1 MKQNFVHKLKNFFME
16 TTDKNK
22 SGSTG
27 SNNTT
32 LYQFIIDRSGS
43 MRGLEQM
50 VVGGYNEH
58 LSAVRNMQET
68 YPDQQFLVSLLTFD
82 DEVKWLVKPAP
93 INKLKELPEN
103 AFTPRGMT
111 ALLDA
116 IGKGIHQI
124 ESEYDRKIQNDE
136 MSVVMVIITD
146 GAENASRFF
155 NLRSIANK
163 IKERDHTGKWTFSF
177 IGCDF
182 DASNMSK
189 KLNIRR
195 ENVRNYDKRAYG
207 LMSKS
212 VDKTFMRYAE
222 SKSNGSFGKQVFH
235 FFEEDEEDEKKNE
248 H

>member
-1 MKQNFVHKLKNFFME
+1 MRQNLVTKLKNFLME
-16 TTDKNK
+16 KQSNKNAAQGTNK
-22 SGSTG
+22 
-27 SNNTT
+27 TT

-43 MRGLEQM
+43 MSGLEQM

-58 LSAVRNMQET
+58 LSAVKNMQAT

-82 DEVKWLVKPAP
+82 DDVQWLVKPAP
-93 INKLKELPEN
+93 INELNELPN
-103 AFTPRGMT
+103 DAFKPRGMT

-136 MSVVMVIITD
+136 MSVVLVIITD
-146 GAENASRFF
+146 GEENASRFF
-155 NLRSIANK
+155 NLRSIAHK
-163 IKERDHTGKWTFSF
+163 IKERDQTGKWTFSF

-182 DASNMSK
+182 DASNISK

-195 ENVRNYDKRAYG
+195 ENVRNYNKREYG

>member
-1 MKQNFVHKLKNFFME
+1 MRQNFVHKLKNFFME

-43 MRGLEQM
+43 MRGLQQM

-116 IGKGIHQI
+116 IGKGIHHI
-124 ESEYDRKIQNDE
+124 ESKYAQKIQNDE

-146 GAENASRFF
+146 GAENASQFF
-155 NLRSIANK
+155 NYHSIAKK
-163 IKERDHTGKWTFSF
+163 IKERDETGKWTFSF

-182 DASNMSK
+182 DAVHTSK
-189 KLNIRR
+189 MLNIRR
-195 ENVRNYDKRAYG
+195 ENVRNYNKREYG

-235 FFEEDEEDEKKNE
+235 FFEENEEDEK
-248 H
+248 

>member
-1 MKQNFVHKLKNFFME
+1 MSQNFVHKLKNFFMK

-22 SGSTG
+22 TGNTG

-58 LSAVRNMQET
+58 LSAVKNLQES

-82 DEVKWLVKPAP
+82 DEVQWLVKPAP
-93 INKLKELPEN
+93 ISELKELPN
-103 AFTPRGMT
+103 DAFQPRGMT

-116 IGKGIHQI
+116 IGKGIHHI
-124 ESEYDRKIQNDE
+124 ESEYAQKIQNDE

-146 GAENASRFF
+146 GAENASQFF
-155 NLRSIANK
+155 NYHSIAKK
-163 IKERDHTGKWTFSF
+163 IKERDETGKWTFSF

-182 DASNMSK
+182 DAVHTSRM
-189 KLNIRR
+189 LNIRR
-195 ENVRNYDKRAYG
+195 ENVRNYDKAEYSK
-207 LMSKS
+207 MSKS

-222 SKSNGSFGKQVFH
+222 SKSNGSFGKSAFY
-235 FFEEDEEDEKKNE
+235 FFDEEDEK
-248 H
+248 

>member
-1 MKQNFVHKLKNFFME
+1 ME
-16 TTDKNK
+16 TTQTNK
-22 SGSTG
+22 SGNTG

-58 LSAVRNMQET
+58 LGAVKNMQAKF
-68 YPDQQFLVSLLTFD
+68 PDQQFLVSLLTFD
-82 DEVKWLVKPAP
+82 DDIKWLVKPAT
-93 INKLKELPEN
+93 ISELDELPQN
-103 AFTPRGMT
+103 AFMPRGMT

-124 ESEYDRKIQNDE
+124 ESEYASKIQNDE

-146 GAENASRFF
+146 GAENASQFF
-155 NLRSIANK
+155 NYESIAKK
-163 IKERDHTGKWTFSF
+163 IKERDETGKWTFSF

-182 DASNMSK
+182 DATQTSAR
-189 KLNIRR
+189 LNIRK
-195 ENVRNYDKRAYG
+195 ENVRNYDKKEYG
-207 LMSKS
+207 LMSKR

-222 SKSNGSFGKQVFH
+222 SKSDGSFGKSAFY
-235 FFEEDEEDEKKNE
+235 FFDEEED
-248 H
+248 

>member
-1 MKQNFVHKLKNFFME
+1 MEKQTSKK
-16 TTDKNK
+16 TAQGTNK
-22 SGSTG
+22 
-27 SNNTT
+27 TT

-43 MRGLEQM
+43 MSGLEQM

-58 LSAVRNMQET
+58 LSAVKNMQAT

-82 DEVKWLVKPAP
+82 DDVQWLVKPAP
-93 INKLKELPEN
+93 INELKELPSD
-103 AFTPRGMT
+103 AFQPRGMT

-116 IGKGIHQI
+116 IGKGIQQI
-124 ESEYDRKIQNDE
+124 ESEYDTIIQNDE
-136 MSVVMVIITD
+136 MSVVLVIITD
-146 GAENASRFF
+146 GEENSSRFF
-155 NLRSIANK
+155 NVGSIAKK
-163 IKERDHTGKWTFSF
+163 IKERDQTGKWTFSF

-182 DASNMSK
+182 DASNISK

-212 VDKTFMRYAE
+212 IDKTFMRYAE

-235 FFEEDEEDEKKNE
+235 FFEEDQEDEKKNE

>member
-1 MKQNFVHKLKNFFME
+1 MRQNLITKLKNFLME
-16 TTDKNK
+16 KQTNKNGAQGTNK
-22 SGSTG
+22 
-27 SNNTT
+27 TT

-43 MRGLEQM
+43 MSGLEQM

-58 LSAVRNMQET
+58 LSAVRNMQAT

-82 DEVKWLVKPAP
+82 DDVQWLVKPAP
-93 INKLKELPEN
+93 INELKELPSD
-103 AFTPRGMT
+103 AFQPRGMT

-124 ESEYDRKIQNDE
+124 ESEYDTKIQNDE
-136 MSVVMVIITD
+136 MSVVLVIITD
-146 GAENASRFF
+146 GEENASRFF
-155 NLRSIANK
+155 NLRSIAKK
-163 IKERDHTGKWTFSF
+163 IKERDQTGKWTFSF

-182 DASNMSK
+182 DASNISK

-195 ENVRNYDKRAYG
+195 ENVRNYEKKAYG

-212 VDKTFMRYAE
+212 VDKTFMRYDE

-235 FFEEDEEDEKKNE
+235 FFEEDEE
-248 H
+248 

>member
-1 MKQNFVHKLKNFFME
+1 MRQNFVTKLKNFLME
-16 TTDKNK
+16 KQTNKNGAQGTNK
-22 SGSTG
+22 
-27 SNNTT
+27 TT

-43 MRGLEQM
+43 MSGLEQM

-58 LSAVRNMQET
+58 LSAVKNMQAT

-82 DEVKWLVKPAP
+82 DDVQWLVKPAP
-93 INKLKELPEN
+93 INELNELPAD
-103 AFTPRGMT
+103 AFQPRGMT

-116 IGKGIHQI
+116 IGKGIHLI
-124 ESEYDRKIQNDE
+124 DSEYDRKIQNNE
-136 MSVVMVIITD
+136 MSVVLVIITD
-146 GAENASRFF
+146 GEENASRFF
-155 NLRSIANK
+155 NLRSIAKK
-163 IKERDHTGKWTFSF
+163 IKERDQTGKWTFSF

-182 DASNMSK
+182 DASNISK

-207 LMSKS
+207 RMSKS

>member
-1 MKQNFVHKLKNFFME
+1 MRQNFVSKLKHFFME
-16 TTDKNK
+16 TTHKNN
-22 SGSTG
+22 TG
-27 SNNTT
+27 TNNTT

-43 MRGLEQM
+43 MSGLEQM

-68 YPDQQFLVSLLTFD
+68 YPDQHFLVSLLTFD
-82 DEVKWLVKPAP
+82 DDVQWLVKPAP
-93 INKLKELPEN
+93 INELKELPN
-103 AFTPRGMT
+103 DAFKPRGMT

-136 MSVVMVIITD
+136 MSVVLVIITD
-146 GAENASRFF
+146 GAENASQFF
-155 NLRSIANK
+155 NYHSIAKK
-163 IKERDHTGKWTFSF
+163 IKERDETGKWTFSF

-182 DASNMSK
+182 DAVHTSRM
-189 KLNIRR
+189 LNIRR

-207 LMSKS
+207 RMSKS

>member
-1 MKQNFVHKLKNFFME
+1 MRQNLVTKLKNFLME
-16 TTDKNK
+16 KQSNKNAAQGTNK
-22 SGSTG
+22 
-27 SNNTT
+27 TT

-116 IGKGIHQI
+116 IGKGIHHI
-124 ESEYDRKIQNDE
+124 ESKYAQKIQNDE

-146 GAENASRFF
+146 GAENASQFF
-155 NLRSIANK
+155 NYHSIAKK
-163 IKERDHTGKWTFSF
+163 IKERDETGKWTFSF

-182 DASNMSK
+182 DAVHTSK
-189 KLNIRR
+189 MLNIRR

-235 FFEEDEEDEKKNE
+235 FFEENEEDEK
-248 H
+248 

>member
-1 MKQNFVHKLKNFFME
+1 MLQNFVSNLKNIFME
-16 TTDKNK
+16 TTGTKK
-22 SGSTG
+22 SGNTG
-27 SNNTT
+27 KNNTT

-43 MRGLEQM
+43 MSGLEQM

-58 LSAVRNMQET
+58 LSAVRNMQES

-82 DEVKWLVKPAP
+82 DEVNWLVKPAP
-93 INKLKELPEN
+93 IGELQELPHD
-103 AFTPRGMT
+103 AFKPRGMT

-116 IGKGIHQI
+116 IGKGIHHI
-124 ESEYDRKIQNDE
+124 ESEYSRKIQNDE

-155 NLRSIANK
+155 NYHSVAKK
-163 IKERDHTGKWTFSF
+163 IKERDETGKWTFSF

-182 DASNMSK
+182 DAVHTSK
-189 KLNIRR
+189 MLNIRR
-195 ENVRNYDKRAYG
+195 ENVRNYKKGEYG

-222 SKSNGSFGKQVFH
+222 SKSNGSFGKRAFY
-235 FFEEDEEDEKKNE
+235 FFDEEDEK
-248 H
+248 

>member
-1 MKQNFVHKLKNFFME
+1 MKQHLITRIKHFLME
-16 TTDKNK
+16 TKDTNK

-27 SNNTT
+27 KNNTT

-43 MRGLEQM
+43 MSGLEQM

-93 INKLKELPEN
+93 IRKLKELPN
-103 AFTPRGMT
+103 DAFKPRGTT

-124 ESEYDRKIQNDE
+124 ESEYSRKIQNDE

-146 GAENASRFF
+146 GAENASQHF
-155 NLRSIANK
+155 NYQSIAKK
-163 IKERDHTGKWTFSF
+163 IKDRDQTGKWTFSF

-182 DASNMSK
+182 DATVTSER
-189 KLNIRR
+189 LNIRR
-195 ENVRNYDKRAYG
+195 ENVRNYKKGEYG

-222 SKSNGSFGKQVFH
+222 SKSNGSFGKSAFY
-235 FFEEDEEDEKKNE
+235 FFDEEED
-248 H
+248 

>member
-1 MKQNFVHKLKNFFME
+1 MSQNLITRLKHFLME
-16 TTDKNK
+16 TKNTNK
-22 SGSTG
+22 SGNTG
-27 SNNTT
+27 KNNTT

-82 DEVKWLVKPAP
+82 DEVNWLVKPSP
-93 INKLKELPEN
+93 INKLKELPN
-103 AFTPRGMT
+103 DAFKPRGMT

-116 IGKGIHQI
+116 IGKGIHHI
-124 ESEYDRKIQNDE
+124 ESEYSRKIQNDE

-146 GAENASRFF
+146 GAENASQFF
-155 NLRSIANK
+155 NYHSIAKK
-163 IKERDHTGKWTFSF
+163 IKERDETGKWTFSF

-182 DASNMSK
+182 DALHTSK
-189 KLNIRR
+189 MLNIRK
-195 ENVRNYDKRAYG
+195 ENVRNYKKGEYG

-222 SKSNGSFGKQVFH
+222 SKSNGSFGKQVFD
-235 FFEEDEEDEKKNE
+235 FFLDEDVD
-248 H
+248 

>member
-1 MKQNFVHKLKNFFME
+1 MRQNLVTKLKNFLME
-16 TTDKNK
+16 KQSNKNAAQGTNK
-22 SGSTG
+22 
-27 SNNTT
+27 TT

-146 GAENASRFF
+146 GAENASQFF
-155 NLRSIANK
+155 NYHSIAKK
-163 IKERDHTGKWTFSF
+163 IKERDETGKWTFSF

-182 DASNMSK
+182 DAVHTSK
-189 KLNIRR
+189 MLNIRR

-235 FFEEDEEDEKKNE
+235 FFEENEEDEK
-248 H
+248 

>member
-1 MKQNFVHKLKNFFME
+1 MEKQTNKNGAQG
-16 TTDKNK
+16 TNK
-22 SGSTG
+22 
-27 SNNTT
+27 TT

-43 MRGLEQM
+43 MSGLEQM

-68 YPDQQFLVSLLTFD
+68 YPDQHFLVSLLTFD
-82 DEVKWLVKPAP
+82 DDVQWLVKPAP
-93 INKLKELPEN
+93 INELKELPN
-103 AFTPRGMT
+103 DAFKPRGMT

-136 MSVVMVIITD
+136 MSVVLVIITD
-146 GAENASRFF
+146 GAENASQFF
-155 NLRSIANK
+155 NYHSIAKK
-163 IKERDHTGKWTFSF
+163 IKERDETGKWTFSF

-182 DASNMSK
+182 DAVHTSRM
-189 KLNIRR
+189 LNIRR
-195 ENVRNYDKRAYG
+195 ENVRNYDKAEYSK
-207 LMSKS
+207 MSKS

-222 SKSNGSFGKQVFH
+222 SKSNGSFGKSAFY
-235 FFEEDEEDEKKNE
+235 FFDEEDEEDEKKNE

>member
-1 MKQNFVHKLKNFFME
+1 MRQNFVTKLKNFLME
-16 TTDKNK
+16 KQTNKNRAQGTNK
-22 SGSTG
+22 
-27 SNNTT
+27 TT

-43 MRGLEQM
+43 MSGLEQM
-50 VVGGYNEH
+50 VIGGYNEH
-58 LSAVRNMQET
+58 LSAVKNMQAT

-82 DEVKWLVKPAP
+82 DDVQWLVKPAP
-93 INKLKELPEN
+93 INELNELPN
-103 AFTPRGMT
+103 DAFMPRGMT

-136 MSVVMVIITD
+136 MSVVLVIITD
-146 GAENASRFF
+146 GEENASRFF
-155 NLRSIANK
+155 NLRSIAKK
-163 IKERDHTGKWTFSF
+163 IKERDQTGKWTFSF

-182 DASNMSK
+182 DASNISK

-195 ENVRNYDKRAYG
+195 ENVRNYNKREYG